1 MNMIVVKSTR
11 GGSSRLSD
19 RTRDKEMVKIRGGGK
34 SVYVGCL
41 TSQIPIK
48 ATMKRTRPKWSTVG
62 VVLTA
67 LACNSL
73 TGPAT
78 TPVSALHSQPFRRGI
93 VSFLNEMGQTR
104 DFLTPTASPS
114 ESPGPS
120 PSPSAYPSPWPS
132 HSPAPTLIHTGAPT
146 DTYLPTPS
154 PSAYPSA
161 SPTYNIRPT
170 PLPTEAPITSS
181 PTWFPLP
188 IPTTSSPTFTPSIRP
203 SPRPS
208 SQPYLTPDTMSPTVA
223 VTFQPSIRITLP
235 PSRLPS
241 PNPTPQPVTP
251 PINLIFPMTQRP
263 SLTQEPSTR
272 NLTTIDPSIDPS
284 IGSVPVSPFEVLLA
298 FENPLDGADVQ
309 DSASELQSVLADYLL
324 QNTAG
329 QDFPPGVEVTGFD
342 LSVKPTGSSTR
353 SVTSR
358 RRYVRNLQAQ
368 SVLQVYSYNVNGTA
382 NVISQ
387 SGENVD
393 EQSVTKSV
401 ESSVNDAL
409 APENDAALSAYIQ
422 SYPDS
427 NIVSTSVAAS
437 ADTQPPVENSNS
449 KPSIVAI
456 VFGFLLVGL
465 ALLSLL
471 FYALTCWK
479 GYKKKAAQRK
489 RERQGVH
496 AVYPKFAATA
506 QPSPQKHPVQPQ
518 AAPGFLASSTI
529 MPVKVD
535 SSDDGSSYEEVE
547 SESDSDKGSDAFA
560 RELKLAASLDKR
572 AWEDYQRKLKAMEQ
586 QGLVLGKESEK
597 SRNAGVVAGAAV
609 GSAVVGA
616 ALYNSSKEQDDEDD
630 DNEGFEVEDAGSTLI
645 IGPTD
650 SLGNDYRPAIS
661 GNTFPYGDEESRR
674 IDPPG
679 PRSSSIQPKPRRLDD
694 PSGFRVSQIAMIS
707 PIAEEGFEYASESFS
722 RSPLEDYSE
731 DSYDPAVQMMES
743 LTANT
748 SSFSV
753 QAKEG
758 PRPSPTQSAAASFQ
772 SSQAVQ
778 MSQSSS
784 QNKLRGSPT
793 NQSGINVVKP
803 IPPTDDDNTEGNQPS
818 KDSNSLQSLLT
829 IDIVRE
835 VQKLASFVKKY
846 EMKREKDKMKEAER
860 EERAARSVGD
870 SRSVSVSYDILSEG
884 AASTGRVVMSTNVIG
899 ASDNASMSESSQSD
913 WSSDGDYGPTFR
925 NHFQKKLFTSQQQ
938 VPVADDD
945 LDEISSVESD
955 DGRPVSAQGSD
966 DSRLGIHPFNVQ
978 QIMAAQPDVEASRR
992 RIAARLAAQPTIK
1005 PLVPKPVSKP
1015 PVTGKVFKSTVLSPI
1030 PGTPETN
1037 DQNNDESPA
1046 KPRAPL
1052 DVISRNVAS
1061 MRTPELRKPVRNSTI
1076 QSPHDSPET
1085 IRKVGDRASPGG
1097 SPRLTSGNK
1106 QANGKL
1112 RRGSENELDES
1123 HNVNPDKMKA
1133 SERLPPKRSSR
1144 GQKKLRLNTLRKHDA
1159 ILDEDPDIMSA
1170 LAPSDEDLTRE
1181 NLTRPGAES
1190 PLIKN
1195 TPRKS
1200 KNSGFNNII
1209 SMFESK
1215 PKEAI
1220 FPPNEN
1226 WQYNY

>member
-1 MNMIVVKSTR
+1 
-11 GGSSRLSD
+11 
-19 RTRDKEMVKIRGGGK
+19 MVKICEKYR

-41 TSQIPIK
+41 TVQIPVK
-48 ATMKRTRPKWSTVG
+48 ATMKRTRPKWSAMG

-67 LACNSL
+67 VACTSL
-73 TGPAT
+73 MGPT
-78 TPVSALHSQPFRRGI
+78 TVSALHSQPFRSGI
-93 VSFLNEMGQTR
+93 VSFIYEVGQTR
-104 DFLTPTASPS
+104 EFSTPTASPS

-132 HSPAPTLIHTGAPT
+132 RSPAPTLVLTGAPT

-161 SPTYNIRPT
+161 SPTYNPRPT
-170 PLPTEAPITSS
+170 PLPTEAPTTSV

-188 IPTTSSPTFTPSIRP
+188 IPTTSSPTFNPSIP
-203 SPRPS
+203 LSPRPS
-208 SQPYLTPDTMSPTVA
+208 SQPYLTPDTMSPTEA
-223 VTFQPSIRITLP
+223 MTNEPSIPITLF
-235 PSRLPS
+235 PSRNPS
-241 PNPTPQPVTP
+241 PNPTLQPVTP
-251 PINLIFPMTQRP
+251 PINLIFPMTQPP
-263 SLTQEPSTR
+263 SLTQQPSRR
-272 NLTTIDPSIDPS
+272 NLMTMDPTIDPS
-284 IGSVPVSPFEVLLA
+284 IGSVPVTPFDVLLA
-298 FENPLDGADVQ
+298 FEDPLDGADVQ
-309 DSASELQSVLADYLL
+309 SSASELQSVLADYLL
-324 QNTAG
+324 QEIAG
-329 QDFPPGVEVTGFD
+329 QDFLPGVEVTGFD
-342 LSVKPTGSSTR
+342 LTVKPTGSSTR

-358 RRYVRNLQAQ
+358 GRYVRNLQAQ
-368 SVLQVYSYNVNGTA
+368 NVLQVYSYNVNGTA
-382 NVISQ
+382 NLLSQ

-393 EQSVTKSV
+393 EQTLTNKVD
-401 ESSVNDAL
+401 SSVNDAL

-437 ADTQPPVENSNS
+437 ADTQPPVENSIS
-449 KPSIVAI
+449 KPNTIAI
-456 VFGFLLVGL
+456 VFGFLLVSL

-496 AVYPKFAATA
+496 AVYPKFAGSNG
-506 QPSPQKHPVQPQ
+506 QPSPQKNQVQPQ
-518 AAPGFLASSTI
+518 AVPGFLASSTI
-529 MPVKVD
+529 MPIKVD
-535 SSDDGSSYEEVE
+535 SSEDGSSYEEVQ
-547 SESDSDKGSDAFA
+547 SESDSDKGSDTFA

-586 QGLVLGKESEK
+586 QGLVLGKQSEK
-597 SRNAGVVAGAAV
+597 SRNVGVVAGATV

-616 ALYNSSKEQDDEDD
+616 AMYNSSKDQDDEYDE
-630 DNEGFEVEDAGSTLI
+630 NEGFEVEDAGSTLI

-650 SLGNDYRPAIS
+650 SVGNDYVPAIS
-661 GNTFPYGDEESRR
+661 GSTFPYGDEESRR

-694 PSGFRVSQIAMIS
+694 PSGFRVSQLAMIS

-722 RSPLEDYSE
+722 RSPLGDYSE

-743 LTANT
+743 LAANN

-758 PRPSPTQSAAASFQ
+758 LRPSPTQSVSAS

-793 NQSGINVVKP
+793 NRSGIDEVKP
-803 IPPTDDDNTEGNQPS
+803 MPPADDDNTEGHQPS

-884 AASTGRVVMSTNVIG
+884 PASTGKGVLPRNVMG
-899 ASDNASMSESSQSD
+899 ANDNDSISESSQSD
-913 WSSDGDYGPTFR
+913 WSSDGDYGPRFR
-925 NHFQKKLFTSQQQ
+925 NNFQKKLFTSQQA
-938 VPVADDD
+938 VPSAEDD
-945 LDEISSVESD
+945 LDDISSVESD
-955 DGRPVSAQGSD
+955 DGQPASAHGSD

-992 RIAARLAAQPTIK
+992 RIAARLAAQPPMK
-1005 PLVPKPVSKP
+1005 PLPAVPVPKPVSKP
-1015 PVTGKVFKSTVLSPI
+1015 PVTGKIFKSTVLSPI

-1037 DQNNDESPA
+1037 DENEESPA

-1052 DVISRNVAS
+1052 DVISRNVAPV
-1061 MRTPELRKPVRNSTI
+1061 RTPELRKPIRSSTN

-1085 IRKVGDRASPGG
+1085 IRKIGGRASPGA
-1097 SPRLTSGNK
+1097 SPRATSGNK
-1106 QANGKL
+1106 QPSRKL

-1123 HNVNPDKMKA
+1123 HNVNSDKSKT
-1133 SERLPPKRSSR
+1133 SERLPPKRTSP

-1181 NLTRPGAES
+1181 NSTRPGAES